1 MGCDRMCEGVYP
13 DSVTSTDTFVFSA
26 TWDSDQIGM
35 FTVVK
40 TLRSDPTMTK
50 KLKYTLFLHET

>member
-1 MGCDRMCEGVYP
+1 MCEGVYP